1 MHLRNHTTSY
11 KIYETQDLLQKVG
24 FVSISEKDLKL
35 FILQKYPMIIRV
47 VYKLKR
53 PYLQ

>member
-24 FVSISEKDLKL
+24 FVSISEKDLKYCSYYKS
-35 FILQKYPMIIRV
+35 IL
-47 VYKLKR
+47 
-53 PYLQ
+53 